1 MQNCCSRN
9 IGNRASGH
17 SIAVGYRT
25 YLGEMLGH
33 FDLHALVSWFLSIKK
48 QVNCD
53 LDHEKLDLRLCND
66 IEDFLDGN
74 LINRSCFS

>member
-1 MQNCCSRN
+1 
-9 IGNRASGH
+9 
-17 SIAVGYRT
+17 
-25 YLGEMLGH
+25 MLGH